1 MPSVSGSTMAGAYRD
16 WAATGLSEGDWRTTY
31 DAAKGWVSR
40 AGGAWIPEAWLV
52 YAASGLF
59 HGQPR
64 IGVRS
69 VDLALS
75 NWVNAAPDRSILLW
89 ARASITWRYLAD
101 PKTAEPDFA
110 SAAPNSPAW
119 LRGQLEQDWE
129 GCTAAAPLS
138 RKRKPTVAPAPHY
151 AEQSL
156 AHDTVAPP
164 EAEHGVG
171 AEPTLWPLLFPILA
185 RAESPHDGT
194 NACEVTS

>member
-1 MPSVSGSTMAGAYRD
+1 MPSVTDVTLARDYREWSAAGLTER
-16 WAATGLSEGDWRTTY
+16 DWRTTY

-59 HGQPR
+59 HGPPR

-69 VDLALS
+69 VDLGLS

-101 PKTAEPDFA
+101 PKTAAPDF
-110 SAAPNSPAW
+110 SAAAPDAPVW
-119 LRGQLEQDWE
+119 LRGQLRHDHE
-129 GCTAAAPLS
+129 GCREAAAAS
-138 RKRKPTVAPAPHY
+138 RRRKPTVAEAPGY
-151 AEQSL
+151 ANQTL

-164 EAEHGVG
+164 VAGH
-171 AEPTLWPLLFPILA
+171 EPGSEPMLWSLLVPVLTN
-185 RAESPHDGT
+185 DGPS
-194 NACEVTS
+194 AAD